1 MIGRR
6 QTIALVG
13 GTAAALPFAARA
25 QQKAMPVV
33 GVITINATTLE
44 NTASPW
50 AEFRQGLVEAGYVEG
65 RNVAFEHR
73 NAQGHLDRVSALVAD
88 LIARKVD
95 VILAPNLVSM
105 FAAKAATATI
115 PIVFVGGPS
124 DPVASGLV
132 ASLARPGGNVTG
144 IGWFLREMNLK
155 RVELLAE
162 LVPQAAVIA
171 LLVNPMNPSSEDSM
185 RDAQEV
191 ARAKGRQLS
200 VLKAS
205 TESEIEAAFAALAQ
219 TRAGALALAA
229 DSFFNSRREQIV
241 ALAARHA
248 VPAIHEWREAVD
260 AGGLISYGV
269 SFTDTHRQAGVY
281 VGRIL
286 AGAKPA
292 DLPVQRPTRLELVIN
307 LKTANALGLTI
318 PPAFLA
324 RADEVIE

>member
-6 QTIALVG
+6 QMTALVG
-13 GTAAALPFAARA
+13 GAAAACPFAARA

-33 GVITINATTLE
+33 GMLGNFTSGYAATGVAAFL
-44 NTASPW
+44 
-50 AEFRQGLVEAGYVEG
+50 QGLGEAGYIVG
-65 RNVAFEHR
+65 RNVAIEYRWAEGRF
-73 NAQGHLDRVSALVAD
+73 DRVPLLVAD
-88 LIARKVD
+88 LVARKVD
-95 VILAPNLVSM
+95 VIVSGSSAGI
-105 FAAKAATATI
+105 AAVKDATATI

-124 DPVASGLV
+124 DPVAAGLA

-144 IGWFLREMNLK
+144 IGWFFREMNLK

-171 LLVNPMNPSSEDSM
+171 LLVNPNALWVEETT
-185 RDAQEV
+185 RDAPEV
-191 ARAKGRQLS
+191 ARTKGRLLAI
-200 VLKAS
+200 VKAG
-205 TESEIEAAFAALAQ
+205 TESEIDAAFSNLGEL
-219 TRAGALALAA
+219 RAGALVVAA
-229 DSFFNSRREQIV
+229 NSFFNSRREQIV

-269 SFTDTHRQAGVY
+269 NAPGTWRQAGVY

-286 AGAKPA
+286 AGAKPG
-292 DLPVQRPTRLELVIN
+292 DLPIQRPTRFELVIN